1 MGRNGRIDYYFWHM
15 SDWAYF
21 GHPRLEQMADRQGV
35 SIDYMPVDLP
45 YIYTRTGGILLHQ
58 RAKER
63 QDYRLFELKRFREL
77 LGIPLNLEPKFFPV
91 SGDLASCV
99 TIAAKRRGLA
109 LGRLVPA
116 MMRAVWAEDRDVSDP
131 ATVAAVATEVGFDG
145 KELVQAAAA
154 GDIKAEYR
162 RYTEEAIGRGVF
174 GSPFYFFETERFWG
188 QDRLEHLER
197 AIEKSRWAKASASG
211 QSKASE
217 R

>member
-1 MGRNGRIDYYFWHM
+1 MSSNGRIDYYFWQM

-21 GHPRLEQMADRQGV
+21 GHPRLEQIADRQGV

-45 YIYTRTGGILLHQ
+45 YVYTRTGGVLLPQ

-63 QDYRLFELKRFREL
+63 QDYRFFELRRFREQ

-99 TIAAKRRGLA
+99 TIAAKRRGLPLA
-109 LGRLVPA
+109 RLVPA

-131 ATVAAVATEVGFDG
+131 GTVAAVATEAGFDG
-145 KELVQAAAA
+145 GALVRDAA
-154 GDIKAEYR
+154 GDDVRAEYR
-162 RYTEEAIGRGVF
+162 RYTDEAIGRGVF
-174 GSPFYFFETERFWG
+174 GSPFYFFEGERFWG

-197 AIEKSRWAKASASG
+197 AIEKARWEKRRAAAG
-211 QSKASE
+211 TEAG